1 MQQHPA
7 FSFRITRRTVSDAI
21 RKAKRRRAVVP
32 FVNFLWGSLNVV
44 VGIIL
49 VSGRPVVAVLD
60 PHFIALIA
68 GALAIGTYLSL
79 HFGKV
84 RRQKDLN

>member
-7 FSFRITRRTVSDAI
+7 FSFRITRRTVPDTI

-32 FVNFLWGSLNVV
+32 LREFPLGNVV

-49 VSGRPVVAVLD
+49 VSGRPVVVVLD
-60 PHFIALIA
+60 PDFIALIA